1 MPVGPRFIALITTLA
16 LFAACAE
23 PDADSALRIQT
34 LPRIAQL
41 GSAESNLANGPGGTV
56 VMSWLEP
63 DGEDTALRF
72 STLDKGQWSA
82 VGTVAKGDN
91 WFVNW
96 ADFPSVVPV
105 DETLWAAHWLVK
117 RSGGTYEYD
126 VAVALSNDG
135 GQSWSDPVIPHTDAI
150 AAEHGFVSIY
160 PWKGGVGALWLDGRN
175 MPDGGGMT
183 LRSAVLLQNGAIT
196 DSQLADE
203 LVCDCCQTDVA
214 LGPLG
219 PIAVY
224 RDRTADEIR
233 DIYVMRSIN
242 GQWETGKPVADDGWQ
257 IAGCPVNGPAIA
269 ANENDVVVAWFTG
282 AGNVPKVRF
291 ARSTDGAE
299 TFEDAIDLATDK
311 PLGRVGIVMLASGD
325 ALVSWLQNGT
335 DGKANILAR
344 RISVDGQLSAS
355 VVVAATSAG
364 HLSGFPQIV
373 DNGEEIV
380 FSWTDTAD
388 GTTIV
393 KSAMVDTPDFLVG
406 N

>member
-1 MPVGPRFIALITTLA
+1 MINGLRFVALITTLA

-41 GSAESNLANGPGGTV
+41 GSAESHLANGPDGTV
-56 VMSWLEP
+56 IMSWLEP

-82 VGTVAKGDN
+82 VETVAKGNN

-96 ADFPSVVPV
+96 ADFPSVVPIS
-105 DETLWAAHWLVK
+105 ESLWAAHWLVK

-126 VAVALSNDG
+126 VAVALSTDG
-135 GQSWSDPVIPHTDAI
+135 GQSWGDSVLPHTDGI

-175 MPDGGGMT
+175 MPGGGGMT
-183 LRSAVLLQNGAIT
+183 LRSAVLSKDSSIT

-214 LGPLG
+214 LGSRG

-224 RDRTADEIR
+224 RNRTAEEIR
-233 DIYVMRSIN
+233 DIYVMRAID
-242 GQWETGKPVADDGWQ
+242 GRWEAGKPVADDGWK

-269 ANENDVVVAWFTG
+269 ASGDDVVVAWFT
-282 AGNVPKVRF
+282 ATGNVPKVRF
-291 ARSTDGAE
+291 ARSSDGAE
-299 TFEDAIDLATDK
+299 TFGGAIDLAVDR
-311 PLGRVGIVMLASGD
+311 PLGRVSIVLLAGGD
-325 ALVSWLQNGT
+325 ALVSWLQNGS

-344 RISVDGQLSAS
+344 RIAADGQLSEP
-355 VVVAATSAG
+355 VIVAATSAG
-364 HLSGFPQIV
+364 RLSGFPQMV
-373 DNGEEIV
+373 DNGDDIV
-380 FSWTDTAD
+380 FSWTDTTGD
-388 GTTIV
+388 RTIV
-393 KSAMVDTPDFLVG
+393 ESALVDAID
-406 N
+406 

>member
-1 MPVGPRFIALITTLA
+1 MITGSRTIALVTTLT
-16 LFAACAE
+16 LFVACSE
-23 PDADSALRIQT
+23 PDSGGSSVIQR
-34 LPRIAQL
+34 LPQIAQV
-41 GSAESNLANGPGGTV
+41 GSAESHLANGPDGTV
-56 VMSWLEP
+56 IMSWLEP
-63 DGEDTALRF
+63 DGDDTELRF
-72 STLDKGQWSA
+72 STLDQGEWSPA
-82 VGTVAKGDN
+82 TTIARGSN

-135 GQSWSDPVIPHTDAI
+135 GQSWGDSVLPHTDGI
-150 AAEHGFVSIY
+150 AAEHGFVSLY

-183 LRSAVLLQNGAIT
+183 LRSAVLLQDSAIT

-224 RDRTADEIR
+224 RNRTTDEIR
-233 DIYVMRSIN
+233 DIYVMRSVN
-242 GQWETGKPVADDGWQ
+242 GQWEAGKPVADDNWQ

-269 ANENDVVVAWFTG
+269 ASDNNVVVAWFTG
-282 AGNVPKVRF
+282 AGNIPKVRF

-299 TFEDAIDLATDK
+299 TFEDAIDLAVDR
-311 PLGRVGIVMLASGD
+311 PLGRVGTVLLASGD

-344 RISVDGQLSAS
+344 RISVDGKLSDTMI
-355 VVVAATSAG
+355 VAATSAG
-364 HLSGFPQIV
+364 HLSGFPQMV

-380 FSWTDTAD
+380 FSWTDTT
-388 GTTIV
+388 GNESIIE
-393 KSAMVDTPDFLVG
+393 SALVRG
-406 N
+406 IE

>member
-1 MPVGPRFIALITTLA
+1 MLT

-23 PDADSALRIQT
+23 PDADSALQIQT

-41 GSAESNLANGPGGTV
+41 GSAESNLANGPDGTV
-56 VMSWLEP
+56 IMSWLEP
-63 DGEDTALRF
+63 DGDDTALRF

-82 VGTVAKGDN
+82 VGTVAKGNN

-96 ADFPSVVPV
+96 ADFPSVVPI

-126 VAVALSNDG
+126 VAVALSTDG
-135 GQSWSDPVIPHTDAI
+135 GQSWGDSVLPHTDGI
-150 AAEHGFVSIY
+150 AAEHGFASLY

-183 LRSAVLLQNGAIT
+183 LRSAVLSKDSAIT

-224 RDRTADEIR
+224 RNRTTDEIR

-242 GQWETGKPVADDGWQ
+242 GQWEEGKPVADDNWH

-269 ANENDVVVAWFTG
+269 ASGEDVVVAWFTG
-282 AGNVPKVRF
+282 AGNIPKVRF

-299 TFEDAIDLATDK
+299 SFEDAIDLVVYR
-311 PLGRVGIVMLASGD
+311 PLGRVGIVLLAGGD
-325 ALVSWLQNGT
+325 ALVSWLQNGS
-335 DGKANILAR
+335 DGKADILVR
-344 RISVDGQLSAS
+344 RVSVEGKLSDAFIVAS
-355 VVVAATSAG
+355 TSAG
-364 HLSGFPQIV
+364 RLSGFPQMV
-373 DNGEEIV
+373 DSGDDIV
-380 FSWTDTAD
+380 FSWTDTTGD
-388 GTTIV
+388 ETIV
-393 KSAMVDTPDFLVG
+393 ESALVG
-406 N
+406 AID